1 MRWLDK
7 MSENVKQ
14 KMQSWLQIMPANVH
28 SFNIQE
34 TMDFQANVIK
44 NRIWYLGDPDE
55 LSQLYSQI
63 DSSQNRLRF
72 WAARSST
79 GREIRKMHIG
89 LPAIM
94 VDMLTSIIMTDFDEV
109 TVPDKR
115 KDAWQQI
122 SRENKFK
129 SLLEEAV
136 SQTLYLGDGAF
147 KISLD
152 TRMSEYPI
160 IEWYPADRIDIIYD
174 RGRMKE
180 VVFKTGYKEGN
191 KQYELQEH
199 YGFGYIRN
207 ELLYNGQKADLKN
220 VSALAGL
227 KDIRFD
233 DSFCMAVPFYIY
245 SNPRTKGRGK
255 SIFDGKTDDF
265 DSLDEVWSQ
274 WIQAMRDG
282 RATKYIPQDLIPKN
296 PETGALLKPNPF
308 DNTFIATSGGMSENA
323 SDKIDVTQPDIPHE
337 SYLSTYITALD
348 LCLQGIISPSTIG
361 IDVKKLDNAEAQR
374 EKEKTTLYTRGK
386 IIDALQTTIPELINT
401 VFKSLDT
408 LNQVT
413 VEETET
419 SVEFGDYANPSFESQ
434 IETVGKAKS
443 SAIMSNEAVVDELY
457 GDTKTEEWKQEEI
470 NRLNARDGVETMEE
484 PALNMD
490 GLEVE
495 QGTNKEAGSTST
507 LNGAQITSLMGI
519 IKMVKEGSV
528 TRSEAISIVT
538 ATLGIS
544 KEAAESFIEGGM
556 TGESKGKSKDV
567 RNVPEG
573 VSETP

>member
-1 MRWLDK
+1 

-14 KMQSWLQIMPANVH
+14 RMQSWLQITPANVH

-44 NRIWYLGDPDE
+44 NRIWYLGDADE
-55 LSQLYSQI
+55 LAQLYRQI

-136 SQTLYLGDGAF
+136 GQTLYLGDGAF

-207 ELLYNGQKADLKN
+207 ELLHNGQKADPKN
-220 VSALAGL
+220 ISALAGL

-308 DNTFIATSGGMSENA
+308 DNTFITMDGGMRENDT
-323 SDKIDVTQPDIPHE
+323 DKVEVTQPNIPHE

-413 VEETET
+413 VEETEV

-490 GLEVE
+490 GLEME

-573 VSETP
+573 VQETP

>member
-14 KMQSWLQIMPANVH
+14 KMQSWLQITPANVH

-55 LSQLYSQI
+55 LAQLYSQI

-109 TVPDKR
+109 IVPDKR

-207 ELLYNGQKADLKN
+207 ELMHNGQKADPKN

-274 WIQAMRDG
+274 WIQATRDG

-470 NRLNARDGVETMEE
+470 NRLNARDGVEMMEE

-495 QGTNKEAGSTST
+495 QGTNKEAGSTSI

-556 TGESKGKSKDV
+556 SSESQGKPKDV
-567 RNVPEG
+567 RNVQEG

>member
-14 KMQSWLQIMPANVH
+14 KMQSWLQITPANVH

-55 LSQLYSQI
+55 LTQLYSQI

-72 WAARSST
+72 WAARSSN
-79 GREIRKMHIG
+79 GREIRKIHIG
-89 LPAIM
+89 LPAII
-94 VDMLTSIIMTDFDEV
+94 VDMLTSIIMTDFDAV

-115 KDAWQQI
+115 KDAWKQI
-122 SRENKFK
+122 DKENQFK
-129 SLLEEAV
+129 KLLEEAV
-136 SQTLYLGDGAF
+136 SQALYLGDGAF

-160 IEWYPADRIDIIYD
+160 IEWYPADRIDLVYD
-174 RGRMKE
+174 RGRMRE
-180 VVFKTGYKEGN
+180 VVLKTAYKERN
-191 KQYELQEH
+191 KHYELKEH

-207 ELLYNGQKADLKN
+207 ELLHDGKKVDLKN
-220 VSALAGL
+220 VSALVGL

-233 DSFCMAVPFYIY
+233 DSFCMAVPFYVY
-245 SNPRTKGRGK
+245 SNPRVKGRGK

-265 DSLDEVWSQ
+265 DSLDEAWSQ

-282 RATKYIPQDLIPKN
+282 RATKYIPQDLIPRDPKTQ
-296 PETGALLKPNPF
+296 ELLVPNPF
-308 DNTFIATSGGMSENA
+308 DNTFIAVQGGMSENA
-323 SDKIDVTQPDIPHE
+323 ADKIEVTQPVIPHE

-361 IDVKKLDNAEAQR
+361 IDVKKLDNADAQR

-386 IIDALQTTIPELINT
+386 IIDALQTTIPKLID
-401 VFKSLDT
+401 VIFKALDT
-408 LNQVT
+408 LNAVT
-413 VEETET
+413 VEDTVA
-419 SVEFGDYANPSFESQ
+419 SVEFGEYANPSFESQ

-443 SAIMSNEAVVDELY
+443 SGIMSNEAVVEELY
-457 GDTKTEEWKQEEI
+457 GDTKTDEWKQEEI
-470 NRLNARDGVETMEE
+470 DRLNARDGVETMEE
-484 PALNMD
+484 PALNVD

-573 VSETP
+573 VSETS

>member
-1 MRWLDK
+1 

-14 KMQSWLQIMPANVH
+14 RMQSWLQITPANVH

-55 LSQLYSQI
+55 LAQLYSQI

-115 KDAWQQI
+115 KDTWQQI

-180 VVFKTGYKEGN
+180 VVFKTAYKEGN

-199 YGFGYIRN
+199 YGYGYIRN
-207 ELLYNGQKADLKN
+207 ELLHNGQKAEPKN

-233 DSFCMAVPFYIY
+233 NSFCMAVPFYIY

-282 RATKYIPQDLIPKN
+282 RATKYIPQNLIPKN

-308 DNTFIATSGGMSENA
+308 DNTFITMDGGMRENDT
-323 SDKIDVTQPDIPHE
+323 DKVEVTQPNIPHE

-495 QGTNKEAGSTST
+495 QQANKEAGSTST

-556 TGESKGKSKDV
+556 TDESQGKSKDV

-573 VSETP
+573 VSETS

>member
-7 MSENVKQ
+7 MSENVRQ

-28 SFNIQE
+28 SFHIKE

-55 LSQLYSQI
+55 LAQLYRQI

-79 GREIRKMHIG
+79 GREIRKIHIG

-94 VDMLTSIIMTDFDEV
+94 VDMLTSIIMTDFDAV

-115 KDAWQQI
+115 KDAWDKI
-122 SRENKFK
+122 SQENKFK

-152 TRMSEYPI
+152 TRISEYPI
-160 IEWYPADRIDIIYD
+160 VEWYPADQIDIIYD

-180 VVFKTGYKEGN
+180 VVFKTTYKEGN

-207 ELLYNGQKADLKN
+207 MLLNNGKKADLKN
-220 VSALAGL
+220 VSVLADL
-227 KDIRFD
+227 KDICFD

-245 SNPRTKGRGK
+245 SNPRAKGRGK

-265 DSLDEVWSQ
+265 DSLDEAWSQ
-274 WIQAMRDG
+274 WIQAMREG
-282 RATKYIPQDLIPKN
+282 RATKYIPQDLIPRDPK
-296 PETGALLKPNPF
+296 TQQLLTPNPF
-308 DNTFIATSGGMSENA
+308 DNTFIAMQGIMSENA
-323 SDKIDVTQPDIPHE
+323 ENKIEVTQPDIPHE

-361 IDVKKLDNAEAQR
+361 IDVKKLDNADAQR

-386 IIDALQTTIPELINT
+386 IIDALQTTIPELINI
-401 VFKSLDT
+401 VFKALDT
-408 LNQVT
+408 LNKVT
-413 VEETET
+413 VEDTVA
-419 SVEFGDYANPSFESQ
+419 SLEFGEYANPSFESQ

-443 SAIMSNEAVVDELY
+443 SGIMSNEAVVEELY

-470 NRLNARDGVETMEE
+470 DRLNARDGVEPMEE
-484 PALNMD
+484 PGLN
-490 GLEVE
+490 L
-495 QGTNKEAGSTST
+495 AG
-507 LNGAQITSLMGI
+507 
-519 IKMVKEGSV
+519 VD
-528 TRSEAISIVT
+528 
-538 ATLGIS
+538 
-544 KEAAESFIEGGM
+544 IEGGINDA
-556 TGESKGKSKDV
+556 G
-567 RNVPEG
+567 
-573 VSETP
+573 

>member
-14 KMQSWLQIMPANVH
+14 KMQSWLQINPANVH

-55 LSQLYSQI
+55 LAQLYSQI

-72 WAARSST
+72 WAARSSS
-79 GREIRKMHIG
+79 GREIRKIHIG
-89 LPAIM
+89 LPAII
-94 VDMLTSIIMTDFDEV
+94 VDMLTSIIMTDFDAV

-115 KDAWQQI
+115 KDAWKQI
-122 SRENKFK
+122 DKENQFK
-129 SLLEEAV
+129 KLLEKAV

-160 IEWYPADRIDIIYD
+160 IEWYPADRIDLVYD
-174 RGRMKE
+174 RGRMRE
-180 VVFKTGYKEGN
+180 VVFKTAYKEQN
-191 KQYELQEH
+191 KHYELQEH

-207 ELLYNGQKADLKN
+207 ELLHDGKKVDLKN

-233 DSFCMAVPFYIY
+233 DSFCMAVPFYVY
-245 SNPRTKGRGK
+245 SNPRVQGRGK

-265 DSLDEVWSQ
+265 DSLDEAWSQ

-282 RATKYIPQDLIPKN
+282 RATKYIPQDLIPRN
-296 PETGALLKPNPF
+296 TETQELLVPNPF
-308 DNTFIATSGGMSENA
+308 DNTFIAVQGGMSENA
-323 SDKIDVTQPDIPHE
+323 ADKIEVTQPVIPHE

-361 IDVKKLDNAEAQR
+361 IDVKKLDNADAQR

-470 NRLNARDGVETMEE
+470 DRLNARDGVETLEE
-484 PALNMD
+484 PALNVD

-495 QGTNKEAGSTST
+495 QGTNKEAGSTSI

-544 KEAAESFIEGGM
+544 KEAAESFIEGGI
-556 TGESKGKSKDV
+556 TDAG
-567 RNVPEG
+567 
-573 VSETP
+573 

>member
-1 MRWLDK
+1 

-14 KMQSWLQIMPANVH
+14 RMQSWLQITPANVH

-180 VVFKTGYKEGN
+180 VVFKTAYKEGN

-199 YGFGYIRN
+199 YGYGYIWN
-207 ELLYNGQKADLKN
+207 ELLHNGQKAELKN

-457 GDTKTEEWKQEEI
+457 GDTKTEEWKQDEI

-495 QGTNKEAGSTST
+495 QQANKEAGSTST

-556 TGESKGKSKDV
+556 TDESQGKSKDV

>member
-1 MRWLDK
+1 

-14 KMQSWLQIMPANVH
+14 RMQSWLQITPANVH

-136 SQTLYLGDGAF
+136 SQVLYLGDGAF

-180 VVFKTGYKEGN
+180 VVFKTAYKEGN

-199 YGFGYIRN
+199 YGYGYIWN
-207 ELLYNGQKADLKN
+207 ELLHNGQKAEPKN

-308 DNTFIATSGGMSENA
+308 DNTFITMDGGMRENDT
-323 SDKIDVTQPDIPHE
+323 DKVEVTQPNIPHE

-386 IIDALQTTIPELINT
+386 IIDALQTAIPELINI

-408 LNQVT
+408 LNQVA
-413 VEETET
+413 VEETEI

-484 PALNMD
+484 PALNVD

-495 QGTNKEAGSTST
+495 QGTNQEAGSTST

-573 VSETP
+573 VSETS

>member
-14 KMQSWLQIMPANVH
+14 KMQSWLQITPANVH

-55 LSQLYSQI
+55 LAQLYSQI

-89 LPAIM
+89 LPATM

-115 KDAWQQI
+115 KDAWLQI

-180 VVFKTGYKEGN
+180 VVFKTSYKEGN
-191 KQYELQEH
+191 KQYELQEY

-207 ELLYNGQKADLKN
+207 ELLHNGQKADLKN

-361 IDVKKLDNAEAQR
+361 IDVKKLDNADAQR

-470 NRLNARDGVETMEE
+470 NRLNTRDGVETMEE

>member
-14 KMQSWLQIMPANVH
+14 KMQSWLQITPANVH

-55 LSQLYSQI
+55 LAQLYSQI

-207 ELLYNGQKADLKN
+207 ELLHNGQKADLKN

-282 RATKYIPQDLIPKN
+282 RATKYIPQDLIPRN
-296 PETGALLKPNPF
+296 PKTQALMQPNPF
-308 DNTFIATSGGMSENA
+308 DNTFIATPGGMSENA

-337 SYLSTYITALD
+337 SYLSTYVTALD

-443 SAIMSNEAVVDELY
+443 NAIML
-457 GDTKTEEWKQEEI
+457 
-470 NRLNARDGVETMEE
+470 EE

>member
-14 KMQSWLQIMPANVH
+14 KMQSWLQITPANVH

-55 LSQLYSQI
+55 LAQLYSQI

-115 KDAWQQI
+115 KDVWQQI

-207 ELLYNGQKADLKN
+207 ELMHNGQKADPKN

-274 WIQAMRDG
+274 WIQATRDG

-470 NRLNARDGVETMEE
+470 NRLNARDGVEMMEE

-556 TGESKGKSKDV
+556 SSESQGKPKDV
-567 RNVPEG
+567 RNVQEG

>member
-1 MRWLDK
+1 

-14 KMQSWLQIMPANVH
+14 RMQSWLQITPANVH

-55 LSQLYSQI
+55 LAQLYSQI

-115 KDAWQQI
+115 KDTWQQI

-160 IEWYPADRIDIIYD
+160 IEWYPADQIDIIYD
-174 RGRMKE
+174 RGRMQE
-180 VVFKTGYKEGN
+180 VVFKTAYKEGN

-199 YGFGYIRN
+199 YGYGYIRN
-207 ELLYNGQKADLKN
+207 ELLHNGQKAELKN
-220 VSALAGL
+220 VAALAGL

-245 SNPRTKGRGK
+245 SNPRKKGRGK

-308 DNTFIATSGGMSENA
+308 DNTFITMDGGMRENDT
-323 SDKIDVTQPDIPHE
+323 DKVEVTQPNIPHE

-386 IIDALQTTIPELINT
+386 IIDALQTTIPELINI

-408 LNQVT
+408 LNQVA
-413 VEETET
+413 VEETEI

-490 GLEVE
+490 GLEVKK
-495 QGTNKEAGSTST
+495 QS
-507 LNGAQITSLMGI
+507 
-519 IKMVKEGSV
+519 
-528 TRSEAISIVT
+528 
-538 ATLGIS
+538 
-544 KEAAESFIEGGM
+544 AAESEGGM
-556 TGESKGKSKDV
+556 TGESKSKSKDV

-573 VSETP
+573 VSETS

>member
-14 KMQSWLQIMPANVH
+14 KMQSWLQITPANVH

-55 LSQLYSQI
+55 LAQLYGQI

-207 ELLYNGQKADLKN
+207 ELLHNGQKADLKN

-296 PETGALLKPNPF
+296 PETGTLLKPNPF

-323 SDKIDVTQPDIPHE
+323 SDKIDVTEPEIAHE

-419 SVEFGDYANPSFESQ
+419 SVEFGDYANAWLESQ
-434 IETVGKAKS
+434 IVTVGKAKS

-470 NRLNARDGVETMEE
+470 NRLNARDGVEMMEE

-495 QGTNKEAGSTST
+495 QGTNKEAGATST
-507 LNGAQITSLMGI
+507 LNGAQITSLNGERG
-519 IKMVKEGSV
+519 KCDKERSDINCHSNIRYQQRGS
-528 TRSEAISIVT
+528 RE
-538 ATLGIS
+538 LY
-544 KEAAESFIEGGM
+544 
-556 TGESKGKSKDV
+556 
-567 RNVPEG
+567 
-573 VSETP
+573 

>member
-14 KMQSWLQIMPANVH
+14 KMQSWLQITPANVH

-55 LSQLYSQI
+55 LAQLYGQI

-207 ELLYNGQKADLKN
+207 ELLHNGQKADLKN

-296 PETGALLKPNPF
+296 PETGTLLKPNPF

-470 NRLNARDGVETMEE
+470 NRLNTRDGVETMEE

-495 QGTNKEAGSTST
+495 QGTNKEAGATST
-507 LNGAQITSLMGI
+507 LNGAQITSLMGDY
-519 IKMVKEGSV
+519 KDGERGKCDKERSDINCHSNIRYQQRGS
-528 TRSEAISIVT
+528 RE
-538 ATLGIS
+538 LY
-544 KEAAESFIEGGM
+544 
-556 TGESKGKSKDV
+556 
-567 RNVPEG
+567 
-573 VSETP
+573 

>member
-1 MRWLDK
+1 

-14 KMQSWLQIMPANVH
+14 RMQGWLQITPANVH

-55 LSQLYSQI
+55 LAQLYSQI

-180 VVFKTGYKEGN
+180 VVFKTAYKEGN

-199 YGFGYIRN
+199 YGYGYIWN
-207 ELLYNGQKADLKN
+207 ELLHNGQKAELKN

-308 DNTFIATSGGMSENA
+308 DNTFITMDGGMRENDT
-323 SDKIDVTQPDIPHE
+323 DKVEVTQPNIPHE

-386 IIDALQTTIPELINT
+386 IIDALQTTIPELINI

-408 LNQVT
+408 LNQVA
-413 VEETET
+413 VEETEI

-495 QGTNKEAGSTST
+495 KQS
-507 LNGAQITSLMGI
+507 
-519 IKMVKEGSV
+519 
-528 TRSEAISIVT
+528 
-538 ATLGIS
+538 
-544 KEAAESFIEGGM
+544 AAESEGGM
-556 TGESKGKSKDV
+556 TGESKSKSKDV

>member
-1 MRWLDK
+1 
-7 MSENVKQ
+7 
-14 KMQSWLQIMPANVH
+14 
-28 SFNIQE
+28 
-34 TMDFQANVIK
+34 
-44 NRIWYLGDPDE
+44 
-55 LSQLYSQI
+55 
-63 DSSQNRLRF
+63 
-72 WAARSST
+72 
-79 GREIRKMHIG
+79 
-89 LPAIM
+89 
-94 VDMLTSIIMTDFDEV
+94 
-109 TVPDKR
+109 
-115 KDAWQQI
+115 
-122 SRENKFK
+122 
-129 SLLEEAV
+129 
-136 SQTLYLGDGAF
+136 
-147 KISLD
+147 
-152 TRMSEYPI
+152 
-160 IEWYPADRIDIIYD
+160 
-174 RGRMKE
+174 MKE

-207 ELLYNGQKADLKN
+207 ELLHNGQKADPKN

-323 SDKIDVTQPDIPHE
+323 SNKIDVTQPDIPHE

-408 LNQVT
+408 LNQVIN
-413 VEETET
+413 
-419 SVEFGDYANPSFESQ
+419 A
-434 IETVGKAKS
+434 
-443 SAIMSNEAVVDELY
+443 AVVAAGHY
-457 GDTKTEEWKQEEI
+457 H
-470 NRLNARDGVETMEE
+470 
-484 PALNMD
+484 
-490 GLEVE
+490 GL
-495 QGTNKEAGSTST
+495 ST
-507 LNGAQITSLMGI
+507 LYHEEGTDGYYLILTQGEEDREVFDRVCNVISEYGIPKRSTPASLTFLEEHCSTLIAEHALQRLANTSM
-519 IKMVKEGSV
+519 
-528 TRSEAISIVT
+528 
-538 ATLGIS
+538 
-544 KEAAESFIEGGM
+544 
-556 TGESKGKSKDV
+556 
-567 RNVPEG
+567 
-573 VSETP
+573 

>member
-14 KMQSWLQIMPANVH
+14 KMQSWLQITPANVH

-55 LSQLYSQI
+55 LAQLYSQI

-109 TVPDKR
+109 IVPDKR

-207 ELLYNGQKADLKN
+207 ELMHNGQKADPKN

-274 WIQAMRDG
+274 WIQATRDG

-470 NRLNARDGVETMEE
+470 NRLNARDGVEMMEE

-556 TGESKGKSKDV
+556 SSESQGKPKDV
-567 RNVPEG
+567 RNVQEG

>member
-14 KMQSWLQIMPANVH
+14 KMQSWLQITPANVH

-207 ELLYNGQKADLKN
+207 ELLHNGQKADPKN

-470 NRLNARDGVETMEE
+470 NRLNARDGVEMMEE

-490 GLEVE
+490 GLEVK
-495 QGTNKEAGSTST
+495 QRK
-507 LNGAQITSLMGI
+507 
-519 IKMVKEGSV
+519 
-528 TRSEAISIVT
+528 
-538 ATLGIS
+538 
-544 KEAAESFIEGGM
+544 AAESFIEGGM

>member
-14 KMQSWLQIMPANVH
+14 KMQSWLQITPANVH

-55 LSQLYSQI
+55 LAQLYGQI

-207 ELLYNGQKADLKN
+207 ELLHNGQKADLKN
-220 VSALAGL
+220 VSALARL

-282 RATKYIPQDLIPKN
+282 RATKYIPQDLIPRN
-296 PETGALLKPNPF
+296 PKTQALMQPNPF
-308 DNTFIATSGGMSENA
+308 DNTFIATPGGMSENV

-470 NRLNARDGVETMEE
+470 NRLNARDGVEMMEE

-495 QGTNKEAGSTST
+495 QRK
-507 LNGAQITSLMGI
+507 
-519 IKMVKEGSV
+519 
-528 TRSEAISIVT
+528 
-538 ATLGIS
+538 
-544 KEAAESFIEGGM
+544 AAESFIEGGM

>member
-14 KMQSWLQIMPANVH
+14 KMQSWLQITPANVH

-55 LSQLYSQI
+55 LAQLYSQI

-115 KDAWQQI
+115 KDVWQQI

-207 ELLYNGQKADLKN
+207 ELLHNGQKVDLKN

-296 PETGALLKPNPF
+296 PETGTLLKPNPF

-386 IIDALQTTIPELINT
+386 IIDALQTTIPKLINT

-413 VEETET
+413 VEETE
-419 SVEFGDYANPSFESQ
+419 SSIEFSDYANPSFESQ

-470 NRLNARDGVETMEE
+470 NRLNARDGVEMMEE

-495 QGTNKEAGSTST
+495 QRK
-507 LNGAQITSLMGI
+507 
-519 IKMVKEGSV
+519 
-528 TRSEAISIVT
+528 
-538 ATLGIS
+538 
-544 KEAAESFIEGGM
+544 AAENFIEGGM

>member
-14 KMQSWLQIMPANVH
+14 KMQSWLQITPANVH

-55 LSQLYSQI
+55 LAQLYSQI

-191 KQYELQEH
+191 KQYELQEY

-207 ELLYNGQKADLKN
+207 GLLHNGQKADLKN

-323 SDKIDVTQPDIPHE
+323 TDKIDVTQPDIPHE

-495 QGTNKEAGSTST
+495 QETNKEAGSTST